1 MQIIIDTDKES
12 KDNLKKLSRFLRDLS
27 GEEVS
32 YEDSYKNSKTQTFE
46 PAESEGIFNMFGES
60 SKEDTTNKE
69 PFYEDEPKKEEK
81 DEPKIQIIEW

>member
-27 GEEVS
+27 GEEIS
-32 YEDSYKNSKTQTFE
+32 YDETYKKSQTQAFE
-46 PAESEGIFNMFGES
+46 PVESEGIFNMFGDD

-69 PFYEDEPKKEEK
+69 PFYEDESKKEGK